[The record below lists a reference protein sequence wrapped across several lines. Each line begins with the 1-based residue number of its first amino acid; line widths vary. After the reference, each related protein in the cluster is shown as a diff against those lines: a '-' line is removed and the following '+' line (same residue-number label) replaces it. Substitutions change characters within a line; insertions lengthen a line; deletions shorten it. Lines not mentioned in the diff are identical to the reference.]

1 MRRTKTSVKRMRLT
15 DSDWFL
21 TANLLVGGVVAV
33 FVLVAHPRHRDAL
46 PLARLA
52 RPLFDSASPLG

>member
-1 MRRTKTSVKRMRLT
+1 MRLT

-33 FVLVAHPRHRDAL
+33 LVLVAHPRHRDAL

-52 RPLFDSASPLG
+52 RPLFDPASPFG

>member
-1 MRRTKTSVKRMRLT
+1 MRLT

-52 RPLFDSASPLG
+52 RPLFDPASPFG